1 MSTGT
6 PVIVTHPCSLFR
18 HGLRQALPKSRFR
31 PIRLFPTVNDDVE
44 RHLQSADDGIWVLGA
59 EQFGPDTEDLMREVR
74 ESNHTLKVVVL
85 AATQH
90 KDEIIRAL
98 SAGVSGFLSQ
108 DISSD
113 HLLKSLELILLGE
126 TVISPCWLMD
136 VDRNEVQSRGQRWD
150 GRLDSHHL
158 SAGQSRVGQHSHEC
172 HWRGAGRESQRN
184 SGGCRKGP
192 LAPRALDPPVF
203 DGGSLEQGHRAKAG
217 DHRVDS
223 EGPHEGDTTEA
234 KTAESDP
241 GCTLGSHA
249 SERGLSLT
257 FPAGW
262 SPSRDKAAGGDVDL
276 LRHKNFAFTSRLDPA

>member
-1 MSTGT
+1 MSMGT

-126 TVISPCWLMD
+126 TVISPCWLMTLTET
-136 VDRNEVQSRGQRWD
+136 RCKAEVNGGMAVSTPTTYLPANPGSDSTPMNAIGGVPGESR
-150 GRLDSHHL
+150 
-158 SAGQSRVGQHSHEC
+158 
-172 HWRGAGRESQRN
+172 
-184 SGGCRKGP
+184 
-192 LAPRALDPPVF
+192 
-203 DGGSLEQGHRAKAG
+203 
-217 DHRVDS
+217 S
-223 EGPHEGDTTEA
+223 ETQEA
-234 KTAESDP
+234 A
-241 GCTLGSHA
+241 A
-249 SERGLSLT
+249 RGLSRRELLILRSLT
-257 FPAGW
+257 EGA
-262 SPSRDKAAGGDVDL
+262 SNKVIARKLVITESTVKVHMKAI
-276 LRHKNFAFTSRLDPA
+276 LRKLRLQNRTQAALWARTHLSEAYH